1 MLKWLSIAL
10 LLLLAM
16 LQYQLWAGEG
26 GLSEYNRVKA
36 RADELQESNA
46 LLSDRNDRLAAEVV
60 DLKNGLDAIEER
72 ARNDLGMVRSDEQ
85 FFWVP
90 SERASRRPPEV
101 APPGADQGADDGV
114 VEAAGE
120 MVEASGDT
128 AVDSASGG
136 VF

>member
-10 LLLLAM
+10 LLLLAL

-26 GLSEYNRVKA
+26 GLAEYHRVKT
-36 RADELQESNA
+36 RADELQSRNA

-60 DLKNGLDAIEER
+60 DLKDGLDAIEER

-90 SERASRRPPEV
+90 SERASHHPPKV
-101 APPGADQGADDGV
+101 APAGADQGAEDVRGDV
-114 VEAAGE
+114 AEDAAGGTAGE
-120 MVEASGDT
+120 TAEAVS
-128 AVDSASGG
+128 
-136 VF
+136 